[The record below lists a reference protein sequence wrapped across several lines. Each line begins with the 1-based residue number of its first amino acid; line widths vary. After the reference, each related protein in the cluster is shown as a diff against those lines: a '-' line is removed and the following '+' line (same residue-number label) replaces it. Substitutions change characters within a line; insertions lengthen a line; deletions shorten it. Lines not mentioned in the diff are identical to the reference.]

1 MQNQIL
7 LAAAVGAAVAFCAVS
22 WAYFKVLRIALDK
35 NLVDNPDA
43 RKLQKRPVPVM
54 GGIAVYFGLL
64 AGVLSGAVLHSLTGE
79 AASTRLLPVMCAM
92 SVMLYVGA
100 LDDILGLSPRSRLV
114 IEILT
119 VLALVFASGR
129 CIDSLHGLWGTE
141 AFSWWVAVP
150 LTVFAGV
157 GIINAVNMIDGV
169 NGLSSGLCITCCA
182 IFGVSFAMMGDIP
195 DAVLAFCSIGAL
207 IPFFV
212 HNVFG
217 ERSRMFIGDA
227 GTMVMGI
234 LLTWFSICTLD
245 AGSSADFVIGSAEV
259 NPVALVLAIM
269 SVPVFDTIRVMF
281 GRVLKHKSPFLP
293 DKTHLHHMFV
303 NVGISHFITTVS
315 EILIGVV
322 VVVALLVCA
331 LCGAGADVQLYAVIA
346 AAIVFVWGTYF
357 ILKVNADR
365 HTEFLHFIVGFSV
378 RTHLGRSEWWQKIT
392 ERLDRPCTA
401 FSEGTA
407 TTEELPSTPDADF
420 KERDRRLILGF
431 MKGRAEV
438 LVSDIMEHSGAESL
452 RVYAILF
459 EEAQKGRV
467 KVVRADGFGGP
478 EIVMLTNQ

>member
-1 MQNQIL
+1 MQNQMFF
-7 LAAAVGAAVAFCAVS
+7 AAALGAVVAFVAVN

-54 GGIAVYFGLL
+54 GGIAVYFGVL
-64 AGVLSGAVLHSLTGE
+64 AGVLCGAVLHALTG
-79 AASTRLLPVMCAM
+79 AAVPTRLLPVMCAM

-100 LDDILGLSPRSRLV
+100 LDDILGLSPRSRMV
-114 IEILT
+114 IEVLT

-129 CIDSLHGLWGTE
+129 CIDSLHGLWGVE
-141 AFSWWVAVP
+141 AFSWWIAVP

-182 IFGVSFAMMGDIP
+182 VFGVSFVMVGDVP
-195 DAVLAFCSIGAL
+195 NAVLAFSTVGAL

-217 ERSRMFIGDA
+217 NHSRMFIGDA

-245 AGSSADFVIGSAEV
+245 AQSSADFMIGGRV
-259 NPVALVLAIM
+259 LNPVALVLAVM
-269 SVPVFDTIRVMF
+269 SVPVFDTIRVM
-281 GRVLKHKSPFLP
+281 GMRMLRHKSPFLP
-293 DKTHLHHMFV
+293 DKTHLHHVFV
-303 NVGISHFITTVS
+303 SVGISHFITTVS

-322 VVVALLVCA
+322 VVAALVVSA
-331 LCGAGADVQLYAVIA
+331 LCGAGADIQLYSVIVAAVL
-346 AAIVFVWGTYF
+346 FVWGTYF
-357 ILKVNADR
+357 ILKFNADR
-365 HTEFLHFIVGFSV
+365 HTAFLHFLTGFSV
-378 RTHLGRSEWWQKIT
+378 RTHLGRSEWWRKLT
-392 ERLDRPCTA
+392 AWLDGPCKA
-401 FSEGTA
+401 FA
-407 TTEELPSTPDADF
+407 EEDAEPQEAPTSDL
-420 KERDRRLILGF
+420 KERDRRLVLGF

-438 LVSDIMEHSGAESL
+438 LVSDIMENSGAERL

-459 EEAQKGRV
+459 EEVQRGRV
-467 KVVRADGFGGP
+467 AVTKEDGFGGP